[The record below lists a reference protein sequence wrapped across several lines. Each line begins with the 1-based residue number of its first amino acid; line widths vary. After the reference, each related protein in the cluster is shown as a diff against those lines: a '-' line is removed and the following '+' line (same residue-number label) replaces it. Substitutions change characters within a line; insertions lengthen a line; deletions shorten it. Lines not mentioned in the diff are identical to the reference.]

1 MVEVQGNNAPTCPR
15 CDGRSVEIVAHSP
28 VPGVWEMHL
37 CQTCF
42 YGWRSTEPPYATTP
56 EALSP
61 GFRIDAAKLGQGR
74 RMPEIPPL
82 RTGVVPK
89 K

>member
-1 MVEVQGNNAPTCPR
+1 
-15 CDGRSVEIVAHSP
+15 
-28 VPGVWEMHL
+28 MHL

-42 YGWRSTEPPYATTP
+42 YSWRSTEPPYATTA

-74 RMPEIPPL
+74 RMPEIPPM
-82 RTGVVPK
+82 RPGIMRK
-89 K
+89 HSS